1 LETTVIDSM
10 KRALVQVWG
19 AAGVHVPFTVL
30 GGLKGVKASLS
41 YDRNRALASG
51 DVLHRHASAH
61 VLNVSDALLA
71 LPEDVIY
78 KFLLHE
84 AIHVGYPEHDDDFAA
99 LARKVGTGRT
109 EREILGLGVLVERE
123 RSDGD
128 FEPVTTC
135 STFEQARSFAKDR
148 RAGPGRY
155 RLTY

>member
-1 LETTVIDSM
+1 MIDAM
-10 KRALVQVWG
+10 FKRALVQVWG
-19 AAGVHVPFTVL
+19 AAGAQVSFTVL
-30 GGLKGVKASLS
+30 GGLQGVKASLS
-41 YDRNRALASG
+41 YDRNAARAGG
-51 DVLHRHASAH
+51 DVLREHASAH
-61 VLNVSDALLA
+61 VLNVADALLT

-123 RSDGD
+123 LPDGS
-128 FEPVTTC
+128 FELVTTC
-135 STFEQARSFAKDR
+135 PTFEQAKSLAQKRP
-148 RAGPGRY
+148 AGPGRY